1 MTLCIRLGRIRSG
14 CSGTD
19 KTNVLLFQMYI
30 ASVHAI
36 VLDKESRNEDIEDRR
51 ICQDS

>member
-1 MTLCIRLGRIRSG
+1 MALCIHLGRIRSG

-30 ASVHAI
+30 ASDNAI
-36 VLDKESRNEDIEDRR
+36 VSDKESGNENIEDRR
-51 ICQDS
+51 MSDS